1 MSVRKFQNTTSIGY
15 RHTIL
20 RALLAGPSVC
30 GVDEETTCGRREAGS
45 SKGQAGDQRRCSRQC
60 GVGIETVSGNLM
72 ILALR
77 MAARKPFEFVVYPQ
91 SSAVGVLARLL
102 EPRPDCSVTNS

>member
-1 MSVRKFQNTTSIGY
+1 
-15 RHTIL
+15 
-20 RALLAGPSVC
+20 
-30 GVDEETTCGRREAGS
+30 
-45 SKGQAGDQRRCSRQC
+45 
-60 GVGIETVSGNLM
+60 M

-102 EPRPDCSVTNS
+102 EPRPDRYYSERPLPVH